1 MGHNLHGISRSG
13 RDGRAYS
20 AVRKR
25 IWSEILIFFKNLL
38 FQIFQISLQILQNPI
53 KLNAFQLFELNYDL
67 LKGIVAAILTY
78 MVIFVSFL
86 PEKTIFTDD
95 YEAMNQLFK

>member
-1 MGHNLHGISRSG
+1 MGHNLHGITRSG

-20 AVRKR
+20 AVGKC
-25 IWSEILIFFKNLL
+25 IWSEILIFLNSL